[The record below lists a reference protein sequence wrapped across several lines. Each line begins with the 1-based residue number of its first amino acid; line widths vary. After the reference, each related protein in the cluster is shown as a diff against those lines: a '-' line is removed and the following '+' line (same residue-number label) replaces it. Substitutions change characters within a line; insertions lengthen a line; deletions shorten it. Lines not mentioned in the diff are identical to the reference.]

1 MGGAGVSESGKCH
14 RGAESVIKIDVSN
27 ESGVRGPKGSDE
39 KVCAGAR
46 GGLREKARVCWCA
59 RRLEGEGSRVLVRVA
74 A

>member
-27 ESGVRGPKGSDE
+27 ESGVRGLKGSDE

-46 GGLREKARVCWCA
+46 GGLREKARVC
-59 RRLEGEGSRVLVRVA
+59 
-74 A
+74 